1 MKKGVGAYT
10 GSGVKLQGW
19 QELWEGNAHQNHRAP
34 MGPVKFPW
42 ASAGRAGNK
51 CCLLSFLN
59 CLQRFS
65 QVSEIF
71 LLQLY
76 WEGVASATRN
86 LGPSISSGRTDWSR
100 RKGNRLFVASVA
112 QPQLQ
117 QDLSLILPHSPGW
130 IPFCSLPF
138 FISFPAPSLHIIF
151 FFTIFFYIH
160 EIRGAVTWLRTD
172 LVRLEEFNCI

>member
-51 CCLLSFLN
+51 CCLLSFLK

-65 QVSEIF
+65 QVSDFFFIAAILRRSCKCYKESGSIHSLRKNWLKQKERKSPLRGF
-71 LLQLY
+71 SGTTSAAAGLIPYPTTFSWLDSLLLT
-76 WEGVASATRN
+76 S
-86 LGPSISSGRTDWSR
+86 LFHLISS
-100 RKGNRLFVASVA
+100 
-112 QPQLQ
+112 
-117 QDLSLILPHSPGW
+117 
-130 IPFCSLPF
+130 SLPPYHF
-138 FISFPAPSLHIIF
+138 FLHNF
-151 FFTIFFYIH
+151 FLY
-160 EIRGAVTWLRTD
+160 TW
-172 LVRLEEFNCI
+172 N